1 MPVAGSADAVETV
14 RAPSGDDQIAISAVR
29 LGKRFQ
35 IGTKTDARF
44 FRQMLA
50 WCSGI
55 TNTRPLWAVRG
66 IDLQICRGECVGVI
80 GRNGSGKTTLLRMLA
95 GLLVPTEGRLRTYGR
110 ISTFFNIG
118 SGLFSELR
126 VIDNIRLTAAL
137 CGMSRAALSRR
148 FDAIVAFGEL
158 EDYLYSRLGELSMG
172 FTSRVPLA
180 TALHSDI
187 DILLT
192 DEVFAV
198 GDTPFQAKCLAKM
211 NELLK
216 QGTTTI
222 MASHSMALIKNN
234 CSRAICLEHGAAAA
248 QGPVAE
254 VVQYYEHQC
263 GNAPVE

>member
-1 MPVAGSADAVETV
+1 MPVAGSADAVETA
-14 RAPSGDDQIAISAVR
+14 RAPSGDDQIAISAVG

-44 FRQMLA
+44 FSQMLA

-66 IDLQICRGECVGVI
+66 IDLQIRRGECVGVI
-80 GRNGSGKTTLLRMLA
+80 GRNGSGKTTFLRMLA
-95 GLLVPTEGRLRTYGR
+95 GVLVPTEGTLCTHGR
-110 ISTFFNIG
+110 ISTFFSIG

-137 CGMSRAALSRR
+137 CGMSRATLRQR

-158 EDYLYSRLGELSMG
+158 EDYLYSRLGELSTG

-192 DEVFAV
+192 DEVFAT
-198 GDTPFQAKCLAKM
+198 GDTPFQTKCLAKM
-211 NELLK
+211 NELLR
-216 QGTTTI
+216 QGTTTV

-234 CSRAICLEHGAAAA
+234 CSRAICLEHGAVAA

-254 VVQYYEHQC
+254 VVQYYERQC
-263 GNAPVE
+263 GAAPAK